1 MLERRSLLGR
11 EERASDLTRNQ
22 YRSMESEHALSLSIT
37 LKRGVRRGNKWPIR
51 RVFCLSALLHMIPA
65 ARREVLR

>member
-22 YRSMESEHALSLSIT
+22 YRSMVSEHALSLIT
-37 LKRGVRRGNKWPIR
+37 PKRGVRRGNKWPIR